1 MMAHLVSYNIDQLFE
16 ESSMT
21 DETLLQFAKELYKKG
36 FIKASIEYDE
46 KTDTNRIKYSITAS
60 KLESDEW
67 KSESTKHKQ
76 VVENPSSDIKTSR
89 NLRNFLKSLSKNEKK
104 LN

>member
-1 MMAHLVSYNIDQLFE
+1 MLHLVSYDIDQVFE

-36 FIKASIEYDE
+36 FIKASIEYD
-46 KTDTNRIKYSITAS
+46 KMVDKNRIKYSITAS

-67 KSESTKHKQ
+67 KPESIKDIRRLG
-76 VVENPSSDIKTSR
+76 ENPSSDIKTSR
-89 NLRNFLKSLSKNEKK
+89 NLRNFLKSLSKN
-104 LN
+104 

>member
-1 MMAHLVSYNIDQLFE
+1 MAHLVSYDIDQVFE

-36 FIKASIEYDE
+36 FIKANIEYDE
-46 KTDTNRIKYSITAS
+46 KTDTNHIKYSITAS

-67 KSESTKHKQ
+67 KPESIKDIRRLA
-76 VVENPSSDIKTSR
+76 ENSSSDIKTSR
-89 NLRNFLKSLSKNEKK
+89 NLRNFLKSLSKN
-104 LN
+104 

>member
-1 MMAHLVSYNIDQLFE
+1 MMHLVSYDIEQVFE

-36 FIKASIEYDE
+36 FIKANIEYDE
-46 KTDTNRIKYSITAS
+46 KTDTNHIKYSITAS

-67 KSESTKHKQ
+67 KPESIKDIRRLG
-76 VVENPSSDIKTSR
+76 ENSSSDTQSTR
-89 NLRNFLKSLSKNEKK
+89 NLRNFLKSLSKN
-104 LN
+104 